1 MVPPPLPQVDDLPD
15 FLSGKEQED
24 TVHVQIRYSRPH
36 REGSFTRDKSPAIL
50 KKLRSGGGT
59 SPLLSASNTSS
70 SLDFKTFQASNSRGS
85 SLSLSSSASPGLQHR
100 TRTSS
105 LNPNPNQDSLVDP
118 KHNYSAVP
126 SSPSRSTRSHT
137 VPAIALKS
145 VSPSPR
151 SKSQQQYRRSMFD
164 SDRLGSTK
172 SLQSTAVS
180 GLARSTNSVYKAS
193 SRSDSLKLRAAKLHG
208 STPDFLSLARRSAL
222 DRDAEHG
229 SSSLSLA
236 SSERGSVSSLVLKES
251 SASDT
256 GEYALMDIYI
266 LKHTTDFYHQLCV
279 TWDNFKMV
287 SVIHDEKKKS
297 VVIIIPLQER
307 TLTGNIPVKTS
318 HSSVSQYAGLDPS
331 TC

>member
-1 MVPPPLPQVDDLPD
+1 M
-15 FLSGKEQED
+15 
-24 TVHVQIRYSRPH
+24 HVQIRYSRPH

-70 SLDFKTFQASNSRGS
+70 SLDFGTFQASNSRGS
-85 SLSLSSSASPGLQHR
+85 SLSLSSSASPGFQHR
-100 TRTSS
+100 MRTSS
-105 LNPNPNQDSLVDP
+105 LNPIKQPLNQDSLVNP

-145 VSPSPR
+145 GSPSPR
-151 SKSQQQYRRSMFD
+151 SKSQQQYRHSMFY
-164 SDRLGSTK
+164 SDHLGSTK

-208 STPDFLSLARRSAL
+208 SSPDFLSLARRSAL
-222 DRDAEHG
+222 DRDAENG
-229 SSSLSLA
+229 SSTLSLA

-256 GEYALMDIYI
+256 GEYAVMDIYI

-287 SVIHDEKKKS
+287 SVIYNEKNIMS
-297 VVIIIPLQER
+297 VVALQER
-307 TLTGNIPVKTS
+307 TLTGNTPVKTS
-318 HSSVSQYAGLDPS
+318 HSSVSQYARLYS
-331 TC
+331 LTC